1 MDPKMGPLQCS
12 SLERKSSHPV
22 IRDLLNQDSTPAW
35 EKVQS
40 KVPKVPQPT
49 STVPIPP
56 KDEKTDAKDPGSNMG
71 ESPGNEKKKPP
82 VPFVETPSE
91 KPREAPENKREEPK
105 REDPGKEKK
114 TPPKKSPEKPKVP
127 KVPQVPTETEK
138 TEKEPQEG
146 GKEQPREGG
155 EGTQKEPKKRPK
167 YASFDDEET
176 ANAMESLM
184 G

>member
-1 MDPKMGPLQCS
+1 MGFAIAANRACQNEGISRLQS
-12 SLERKSSHPV
+12 FQGGGEHLPRV
-22 IRDLLNQDSTPAW
+22 G
-35 EKVQS
+35 
-40 KVPKVPQPT
+40 KVPQPT
-49 STVPIPP
+49 NTVPIPP
-56 KDEKTDAKDPGSNMG
+56 KDEKTDAKDSGSNMG
-71 ESPGNEKKKPP
+71 ESPGNEKKKPS

-91 KPREAPENKREEPK
+91 KPRQAPETTKEEPK
-105 REDPGKEKK
+105 REDPGKGKE

-127 KVPQVPTETEK
+127 KIPQVPTLPEKTEK
-138 TEKEPQEG
+138 TEKESQTG

-167 YASFDDEET
+167 YASCDDEET